1 MPLELFVSYI
11 FLVIN
16 KNVVTSGNH
25 NISKKWSHSILLS
38 EVQVGVFSPYLTNRT
53 AFTVATTL
61 IGTSAAWASYFARTK
76 HNQRLSLLLFL
87 FISREKDIKEIN
99 QSIADIPKKTNK
111 MYDRMDMIIL
121 GSSALVVGYVFCFVT

>member
-1 MPLELFVSYI
+1 MPLELFVSHI

-16 KNVVTSGNH
+16 KNVVTSGKH

-76 HNQRLSLLLFL
+76 HNQRLSPLLFPL
-87 FISREKDIKEIN
+87 YF
-99 QSIADIPKKTNK
+99 
-111 MYDRMDMIIL
+111 
-121 GSSALVVGYVFCFVT
+121 